1 MNDDDFKKLLNS
13 TAIASPSF
21 IASVE
26 SECYIPVEDKKT
38 YLPRLNIG
46 SGPNVFPFEGWIN
59 YDREDISNYLKYLDW
74 QDEAKTLFYV
84 LHEMPEHQQVLST
97 FIRSKGMV
105 DFRVHDIRN
114 GFSHHADNS
123 IESIY
128 IGQVIEHLNPIHEV
142 PKLLKDCHRMLK
154 PGGVIRM
161 TTPDLDLLIKA
172 YLNDDMD
179 KFAIE
184 QPEFYR
190 NADPGSQL
198 AMIMYGACGKGCTWT
213 NYDGHM
219 FLFTKK
225 SMTAVLSAAGFKDVE
240 FYYET
245 GKSKDDIMSKQ
256 VVDFGLTHSF
266 VVEAIK

>member
-21 IASVE
+21 IASVG
-26 SECYIPVEDKKT
+26 SGCYSPVEDKKK

-74 QDEAKTLFYV
+74 QGEGLAYRLE
-84 LHEMPEHQQVLST
+84 EMPQHQQVLAN
-97 FIRSKGMV
+97 FIRSKGMI
-105 DFRVHDIRN
+105 DFRVHDIRG
-114 GFSHHADNS
+114 GFPQHIDNS

-128 IGQVIEHLNPIHEV
+128 IGQVIEHLNPIYEV
-142 PKLLKDCHRMLK
+142 PKLLSECHRVLK

-172 YLNDDMD
+172 YLNNDMD

-184 QPEFYR
+184 QPDFYKK
-190 NADPGSQL
+190 ADPSAQL
-198 AMIMYGACGKGCTWT
+198 AMIMYGACGPGCTWT

-219 FLFTKK
+219 FLFTQK
-225 SMTAVLSAAGFKDVE
+225 SMIAALSAAGFKDIE

-245 GKSKDDIMSKQ
+245 GKGKDPIMTQQ
-256 VVDFGLTHSF
+256 VVDAGMTHSF
-266 VVEAIK
+266 IVEGIK